1 MRREDFAL
9 CHPLRV
15 RWAEIDRQGIVFNGH
30 YLAYFDIGITEYWRA
45 ISYPYP
51 DALLQ
56 AGCDTFVVKA
66 TVEYHAPAV
75 YDDMLDV
82 LVRVAR
88 IGRTSMNF
96 NIEVHRADA
105 RLISGEVIYV
115 IADPQTRKPMP
126 VPDFLRQAI
135 AGFERVALES

>member
-1 MRREDFAL
+1 M
-9 CHPLRV
+9 
-15 RWAEIDRQGIVFNGH
+15 
-30 YLAYFDIGITEYWRA
+30 
-45 ISYPYP
+45 
-51 DALLQ
+51 
-56 AGCDTFVVKA
+56 
-66 TVEYHAPAV
+66 EYHAPAV

-115 IADPQTRKPMP
+115 IADAQTRKPTP
-126 VPDFLRQAI
+126 VPDFLRRAI
-135 AGFERVALES
+135 AGFERIAPQS